1 MEKWKKLPLLAL
13 LAFLFTGCGKT
24 TVEMST
30 IAIQKDGSIEHTL
43 IEEFGDSSIED
54 LQNVILEKA
63 AAYNNANQGEDGI
76 KVNSIEETGG
86 KVKVVMEYPSA
97 ASFDGFMNMDVAAVD
112 PALRAPFFYGTVEE
126 AFEQGFNL
134 EVTLQS
140 AENNDEALQG
150 KSDFLEMGKNRLII
164 YDNEMNLGAPV
175 QIDLPKKPLY
185 ISDNV
190 TVAGKKRVEIAE
202 TDKLAYIVIGK

>member
-1 MEKWKKLPLLAL
+1 MKKGKRILSAVLMFFLL
-13 LAFLFTGCGKT
+13 TGCGKT
-24 TVEMST
+24 TVEMSN
-30 IAIQKDGSIEHTL
+30 IAIQKNGSIEHTL
-43 IEEFGDSSIED
+43 IEDFSDSSID
-54 LQNVILEKA
+54 ALQKTILEKA
-63 AAYNNANQGEDGI
+63 AAYNNANQSEDGI
-76 KVNSIEETGG
+76 KVNSIEESDG

-97 ASFDGFMNMDVAAVD
+97 AAFDGFMNMDVVAVD

-126 AFEQGFNL
+126 AFEQGFDL

-140 AENNDEALQG
+140 AENNDEVLQG

-164 YDNEMNLGAPV
+164 YDNEMNLGAPI

-190 TVAGKKRVEIAE
+190 TVAGKKRVEISE
-202 TDKLAYIVIGK
+202 TEELAYIVIGK